1 MDLLSAASATNL
13 GAARMQMALSLGWH
27 IIVASFGVGFPGIM
41 LLARWRG
48 LRTGDDAYAR
58 LARQWARAMGVLFAA
73 GAVSGTVLSFELG
86 LLWPGMMGTYGQV
99 IGLPFS
105 LEGIAFFLEAIFV
118 GIYLYAA
125 DKLSPRQH
133 LLSGLP
139 ILAAGV
145 SSAFFVVSANAWM
158 NQPSGF
164 DLVNGRVVNID
175 PWAAM
180 FNRATPT
187 QTVHM
192 ILAAFMVTGFLTAS
206 VYAVGMLKG
215 RRDRYHRLGLL
226 LPLAVAI
233 AATPLQ
239 IGVGDWAGHFV
250 ADHEPVKLAA
260 MEALVTTERGA
271 PLHIGG
277 IIKDGEVRYGLP
289 VPKGLSLLAQDN
301 PDAQIR
307 GLDQVAPDDRPPANV
322 VHIAFDLMV
331 LSGFALLGLSLWS
344 VVAWRR
350 RGDLPGGRW
359 FLRAVAASGVVA
371 VVALEAGWTTT
382 EVGRQPWV
390 VYGVL
395 RTKDA
400 VNPAPGLVSGFVIV
414 CLVYAVLTVAT
425 IAAMRWLG
433 DHRPEQSPSPQE
445 QWVTAREVT

>member
-73 GAVSGTVLSFELG
+73 GAVSGTILSFELG

-180 FNRATPT
+180 FNRAT
-187 QTVHM
+187 
-192 ILAAFMVTGFLTAS
+192 
-206 VYAVGMLKG
+206 
-215 RRDRYHRLGLL
+215 
-226 LPLAVAI
+226 
-233 AATPLQ
+233 
-239 IGVGDWAGHFV
+239 
-250 ADHEPVKLAA
+250 
-260 MEALVTTERGA
+260 
-271 PLHIGG
+271 
-277 IIKDGEVRYGLP
+277 
-289 VPKGLSLLAQDN
+289 
-301 PDAQIR
+301 
-307 GLDQVAPDDRPPANV
+307 
-322 VHIAFDLMV
+322 
-331 LSGFALLGLSLWS
+331 
-344 VVAWRR
+344 
-350 RGDLPGGRW
+350 
-359 FLRAVAASGVVA
+359 
-371 VVALEAGWTTT
+371 
-382 EVGRQPWV
+382 
-390 VYGVL
+390 
-395 RTKDA
+395 
-400 VNPAPGLVSGFVIV
+400 
-414 CLVYAVLTVAT
+414 
-425 IAAMRWLG
+425 
-433 DHRPEQSPSPQE
+433 
-445 QWVTAREVT
+445 